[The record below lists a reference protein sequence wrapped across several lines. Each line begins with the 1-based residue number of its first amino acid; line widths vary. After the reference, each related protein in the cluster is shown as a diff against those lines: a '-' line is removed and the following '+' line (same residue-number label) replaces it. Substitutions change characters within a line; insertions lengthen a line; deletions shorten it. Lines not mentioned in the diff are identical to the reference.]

1 MFRVNVGGGPK
12 LTALANDLKRAGDGI
27 RPKLTA
33 GLRAPTK
40 AVFQAVERRVLTGS
54 MAARPVAGA
63 RRRFPSGIGRSN
75 HVRRPVLRGL
85 SWKVSTSSGNP
96 RAEVTWNPNS
106 IAARVRKLFPYL
118 VRQKSRLRHPIMGKN
133 PDGSWRGGV
142 SQRMPDAWAPTKKL
156 ADGAQKTAADVLDH
170 TADIINGRR

>member
-1 MFRVNVGGGPK
+1 MFRVNVAGGPK
-12 LTALANDLKRAGDGI
+12 LTALANDLKRAGNGI

-54 MAARPVAGA
+54 MAARRVPGA
-63 RRRFPSGIGRSN
+63 RRFPSGVGRGN

-85 SWKVSTSSGNP
+85 SWKVSTSAGNP
-96 RAEVTWNPNS
+96 RAEVVWNPQK
-106 IAARVRKLFPYL
+106 IVARVRPLFAYL
-118 VRQKSRLRHPIMGKN
+118 VRQKTRLRHPIMGKTA
-133 PDGSWRGGV
+133 DGKWRGGV

-156 ADGAQKTAADVLDH
+156 IDGAQKAARTALDH
-170 TADIINGRR
+170 TAAIIGGRK